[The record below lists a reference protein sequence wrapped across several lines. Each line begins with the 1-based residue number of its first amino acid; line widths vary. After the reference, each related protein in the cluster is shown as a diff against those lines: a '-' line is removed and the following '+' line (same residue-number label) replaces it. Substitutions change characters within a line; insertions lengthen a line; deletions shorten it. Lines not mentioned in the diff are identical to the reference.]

1 MDISK
6 PLGLL
11 IPQVCARAEKLLDS
25 DVKVAQYRFGF
36 YRLPLEAKKN
46 EKEGLVLQIWLK
58 DLPSE
63 HFPHE
68 HKYDLRARVLK
79 GSITKHLWEVKND
92 AQGDYQAVRELCR
105 DSSRRDCQL
114 TNRVSV
120 RCIET
125 KRFRAGDS
133 YEIPF
138 GQIHSSTINSFPT
151 ITIVDRTNIGEDSG
165 SIHFAPIQKN
175 GVELKQYDIFE
186 NHDGERARCAIL
198 GALKKLSLAANCT

>member
-11 IPQVCARAEKLLDS
+11 IPQVCARAEKLLDN

-46 EKEGLVLQIWLK
+46 EEDGLVLQIWFK

-68 HKYDLRARVLK
+68 HKYHLRARLLK

-92 AQGDYQAVRELCR
+92 LQGNYQAVREHCH
-105 DSSRRDCQL
+105 DSSRCDSQL
-114 TNRVSV
+114 ARRVSV
-120 RCIET
+120 RCVET
-125 KRFRAGDS
+125 KRFGADDS

-151 ITIVDRTNIGEDSG
+151 ITIVERTNVREDSG
-165 SIHFAPIQKN
+165 SIHFAPIQN
-175 GVELKQYDIFE
+175 NAVELKKYDIFE
-186 NHDGERARCAIL
+186 NHDDERARHAIL
-198 GALKKLSLAANCT
+198 GALKKLSVAANCT